1 MFKELYKSNKRTIK
15 KTFYILFIT
24 AVLAVLLA
32 PMAWYYDFSIRAR
45 SILMDAKNI
54 QLSMRL
60 LNIQYYGVDRVIYQP
75 GTKSRNGYGYIED
88 VKHLSNTD
96 GEIIL
101 IYWDYEDNVPG
112 KFYYKTEDFLAIYEY
127 DTIRKEPTWEVLR
140 LNEIINYGM
149 D

>member
-1 MFKELYKSNKRTIK
+1 
-15 KTFYILFIT
+15 
-24 AVLAVLLA
+24 
-32 PMAWYYDFSIRAR
+32 
-45 SILMDAKNI
+45 MDAKNI

-75 GTKSRNGYGYIED
+75 GTKSGMATDTLED

>member
-54 QLSMRL
+54 QLSMCL

-75 GTKSRNGYGYIED
+75 GTKSGMAADALED
-88 VKHLSNTD
+88 VKRLSNTD

>member
-1 MFKELYKSNKRTIK
+1 MFKELYKSNKKTIK

-45 SILMDAKNI
+45 SVLMDAKNI

-75 GTKSRNGYGYIED
+75 GTKSGMATDTLED
-88 VKHLSNTD
+88 IKHLSNTD

>member
-75 GTKSRNGYGYIED
+75 GTKSGMATDTLED

>member
-1 MFKELYKSNKRTIK
+1 MLKR
-15 KTFYILFIT
+15 FYSRNRGYFRFISFLLLILTILFIIT
-24 AVLAVLLA
+24 S
-32 PMAWYYDFSIRAR
+32 PIIWFYDNHVKAR
-45 SILMDAKNI
+45 SFLMDAKNI

-75 GTKSRNGYGYIED
+75 GTKSGMATDTLED